1 MRLSRPSSALA
12 FLPLLPLVA
21 LAAPFPSALVPLLSW
36 SSPSPF
42 LGLDDGFSKPVGTIA
57 FLPGLHAC
65 GTLQILSVEGLEF
78 SDFEL
83 LPRGNGSVMER
94 YEEGKTSVRE
104 EDAVEG
110 TVAAWARGWRQTCGK
125 GEANKEVRVA
135 KVLVDGVDDGAER
148 SEWAKAL
155 DAHLLPYLTSLP
167 PSPHNSVTLLTS
179 LSPSTLL
186 SLFDLASP
194 PPSSPTPT
202 NPPTIPA
209 HREHTHG
216 LIYRLLASFFSL
228 ALKAL
233 LLIALFVLG
242 KRLWARY
249 QTWKAAREGA
259 EGAGRVRLG
268 DDEVHVDL
276 GSDEEEEE
284 GEGDAPWR
292 IGGRADGR

>member
-1 MRLSRPSSALA
+1 MGRARRIRRLGSRRCLWMEWTTVQSGASGPRRW
-12 FLPLLPLVA
+12 VR
-21 LAAPFPSALVPLLSW
+21 
-36 SSPSPF
+36 
-42 LGLDDGFSKPVGTIA
+42 
-57 FLPGLHAC
+57 
-65 GTLQILSVEGLEF
+65 
-78 SDFEL
+78 SDF
-83 LPRGNGSVMER
+83 SFYATKSER
-94 YEEGKTSVRE
+94 LTPPPL
-104 EDAVEG
+104 A
-110 TVAAWARGWRQTCGK
+110 
-125 GEANKEVRVA
+125 
-135 KVLVDGVDDGAER
+135 
-148 SEWAKAL
+148 

>member
-1 MRLSRPSSALA
+1 MRLSYPTAGLSL
-12 FLPLLPLVA
+12 LPLLA
-21 LAAPFPSALVPLLSW
+21 LAAPFPSALVPLLGW

-42 LGLDDGFSKPVGTIA
+42 LGLDDGFSKPIGTIA
-57 FLPGLHAC
+57 FLSGFHAC

-78 SDFEL
+78 GDFDL
-83 LPRGNGSVMER
+83 MPRENGSVLER
-94 YEEGKTSVRE
+94 YEEGKTHVME

-110 TVAAWARGWRQTCGK
+110 TVAAWARGWRKTCGK

-135 KVLVDGVDDGAER
+135 KLLVDGVAEDAER

-155 DAHLLPYLTSLP
+155 DAHLLPYLASLP
-167 PSPHNSVTLLTS
+167 PPPHNSVTLLTS

-194 PPSSPTPT
+194 PPSSPSPH

-209 HREHTHG
+209 RRTHDHG
-216 LIYRLLASFFSL
+216 LVYRLLAAFFSL

-242 KRLWARY
+242 KRLWVHY
-249 QTWKAAREGA
+249 QSWKAAREDA
-259 EGAGRVRLG
+259 EGVGRVRLG
-268 DDEVHVDL
+268 DDELDLDL
-276 GSDEEEEE
+276 GSEEE
-284 GEGDAPWR
+284 GEGEGEAPWT
-292 IGGRADGR
+292 IGGRSHGLR